1 MSSSILRVTLLAGVA
16 AITLVAFTGSA
27 TSASERSLA
36 PAAKIVYHSRLSRNN
51 EIFVA
56 KADGTGVLRL
66 TRSSASDSNPTWS
79 ADGKRIAFESNRHRN
94 RRSYQDSD
102 LFIMT
107 ASGGSVRELTFS
119 NRFDGD
125 PAWSRTNQDRVRERA
140 ERRGRRLRDQSRR
153 QQRAAADR
161 LACVRRRSGL
171 VTGRKADRVHQ
182 RA

>member
-1 MSSSILRVTLLAGVA
+1 MSSTILRVTLLAGVA

-79 ADGKRIAFESNRHRN
+79 ADGKRIAFESNRHRD

-125 PAWSRTNQDRVRERA
+125 PAWSRTNRIAFESERNGEA
-140 ERRGRRLRDQSRR
+140 DVYAINPDGSSERRLTVSPAFDGDP
-153 QQRAAADR
+153 
-161 LACVRRRSGL
+161 GL
-171 VTGRKADRVHQ
+171 VTGREADRVHE